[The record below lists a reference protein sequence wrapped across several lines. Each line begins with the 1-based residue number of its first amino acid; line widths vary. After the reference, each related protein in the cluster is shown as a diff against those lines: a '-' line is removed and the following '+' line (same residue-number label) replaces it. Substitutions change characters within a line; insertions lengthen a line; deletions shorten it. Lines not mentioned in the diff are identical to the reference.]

1 MITVIVSI
9 CGVGVM
15 VQGAHSAQDVVPLF
29 TPALEERLH
38 PRCPKGCEHDAPF
51 TAAYQ
56 QGRQTLVFVAVRHVF
71 STTNRT
77 IRAVDSGFAAVSP
90 AIVIV
95 EGFPTKWGE

>member
-38 PRCPKGCEHDAPF
+38 PRCPKGCEQDAPF

-56 QGRQTLVFVAVRHVF
+56 QGRPTLGFVAVRNEF

-77 IRAVDSGFAAVSP
+77 IRAVDAGFEPEPP
-90 AIVIV
+90 AIWISK
-95 EGFPTKWGE
+95 GFPL